1 MLGAIIFF
9 FALMLI
15 ELSIY
20 AYRIFMHPD
29 RAEVRRRLLQTI
41 DESDENTTT
50 NIYRQTKLS
59 EVPFIHA
66 ALSRVPGV
74 ERVQLILYQANVK
87 FSLGFFFLISMIVG
101 SAGMLATYMLMAN
114 ALLSIVLSVF
124 LASLPAIYVRSQKR
138 QRTAK
143 FEKQLPEA
151 LSLIARA
158 LRAGHAFTSG
168 MNLAAEEF
176 SDPLGTEFERTLEE
190 INFGQSV
197 AAALKNM
204 VQRVDCPDLNFF
216 VVSVILQRETGG
228 NLAEIIEGLAHLIR
242 QRFKF
247 KGKLRV
253 LTAEGRLSAIVL
265 YVLPIL
271 LAAFLF
277 TFHPD
282 VVAPLHEDPI
292 GRAISGITLGL
303 MALGYIMIKRIIKV
317 EV

>member
-1 MLGAIIFF
+1 
-9 FALMLI
+9 
-15 ELSIY
+15 
-20 AYRIFMHPD
+20 
-29 RAEVRRRLLQTI
+29 
-41 DESDENTTT
+41 
-50 NIYRQTKLS
+50 
-59 EVPFIHA
+59 
-66 ALSRVPGV
+66 
-74 ERVQLILYQANVK
+74 
-87 FSLGFFFLISMIVG
+87 
-101 SAGMLATYMLMAN
+101 
-114 ALLSIVLSVF
+114 
-124 LASLPAIYVRSQKR
+124 
-138 QRTAK
+138 
-143 FEKQLPEA
+143 
-151 LSLIARA
+151 
-158 LRAGHAFTSG
+158 
-168 MNLAAEEF
+168 LAAEEF
-176 SDPLGTEFERTLEE
+176 NDPLGTEFERALEE

-216 VVSVILQRETGG
+216 VVAVILQRETGG

-253 LTAEGRLSAIVL
+253 LTAEGKLSAIVL

-271 LAAFLF
+271 LTAFLF

-303 MALGYIMIKRIIKV
+303 MVLGYIMINRIIKV